1 MVPSG
6 KEDLM
11 QLQTFDDYKDA
22 LKLAI
27 QREEDAMHFYEKMA
41 ERAHQAEQKSLLKRL
56 SIEEKGHKKILEAFA
71 TDITTPP
78 QGAFTPPEYSF
89 DDLEAKDLTTEKIF
103 QLAIRKEEESLNFY
117 ARFLVYFFK
126 TGHEEVFKR
135 IFEVELKHKEHL
147 ESNLKDFV
155 EKGGK
160 KTIKVQ

>member
-1 MVPSG
+1 
-6 KEDLM
+6 M

-27 QREEDAMHFYEKMA
+27 QREEDAMHFYEKLA
-41 ERAHQAEQKSLLKRL
+41 DKAHHTEQKSLLKRL
-56 SIEEKGHKKILEAFA
+56 AIEEKGHKNILEAFA
-71 TDITTPP
+71 RDITNPP

-103 QLAIRKEEESLNFY
+103 QLAIQKEEESLNFY

-126 TGHEEVFKR
+126 TGHEDVFKK
-135 IFEVELKHKEHL
+135 IFEVELKHKEQL
-147 ESNLKDFV
+147 ERNCKDFV
-155 EKGGK
+155 KKGDK